1 MNVGSAVHLARWA
14 RFHTGYWHAYP
25 PDESARRHIRSV
37 CGFGTSTV
45 DALEPEPGA
54 AERWQCR
61 QCRVIVG
68 AINAPDASG
77 ADAGG
82 AREAGASGS

>member
-1 MNVGSAVHLARWA
+1 MNVGTLHLARWA
-14 RFHTGYWHAYP
+14 RFHTGFWHAYP
-25 PDESARRHIRSV
+25 PEESGRRHIRSV

-54 AERWQCR
+54 VERWQCR

-68 AINAPDASG
+68 AINTPDTSAEV
-77 ADAGG
+77 GG
-82 AREAGASGS
+82 GSNEVGASAS